1 MLPLT
6 VLEERIGYTFKNKEL
21 LRRAMTHRSFSAEHN
36 ERLEFLGDSVLNCVI
51 GNALFLK
58 DKHFDEG
65 SLSRV
70 RSNLV
75 RQSALAEIAERIG
88 ISDFLKVG
96 AGEKHTGGN
105 HRPSTIA
112 DAVEAIFGAVF
123 TDGGFEE
130 AQTVIIRLYEPMLS
144 QLTPTTLG
152 KDAKTNLQEVLKG
165 CTTDCL
171 YDIVEIRG
179 APHDQNLKFES
190 ISPISNLT
198 DGRGHRR
205 QAEQD
210 AAQKLWIAKPL
221 EI

>member
-75 RQSALAEIAERIG
+75 RQSALA
-88 ISDFLKVG
+88 
-96 AGEKHTGGN
+96 
-105 HRPSTIA
+105 
-112 DAVEAIFGAVF
+112 
-123 TDGGFEE
+123 
-130 AQTVIIRLYEPMLS
+130 
-144 QLTPTTLG
+144 
-152 KDAKTNLQEVLKG
+152 
-165 CTTDCL
+165 
-171 YDIVEIRG
+171 
-179 APHDQNLKFES
+179 
-190 ISPISNLT
+190 
-198 DGRGHRR
+198 
-205 QAEQD
+205 
-210 AAQKLWIAKPL
+210 
-221 EI
+221 

>member
-1 MLPLT
+1 M
-6 VLEERIGYTFKNKEL
+6 
-21 LRRAMTHRSFSAEHN
+21 
-36 ERLEFLGDSVLNCVI
+36 
-51 GNALFLK
+51 FLK

-65 SLSRV
+65 SLYRV

-152 KDAKTNLQEVLKG
+152 KDAKTNLQ
-165 CTTDCL
+165 
-171 YDIVEIRG
+171 
-179 APHDQNLKFES
+179 
-190 ISPISNLT
+190 
-198 DGRGHRR
+198 
-205 QAEQD
+205 
-210 AAQKLWIAKPL
+210 
-221 EI
+221 

>member
-58 DKHFDEG
+58 DKHF
-65 SLSRV
+65 
-70 RSNLV
+70 
-75 RQSALAEIAERIG
+75 
-88 ISDFLKVG
+88 
-96 AGEKHTGGN
+96 
-105 HRPSTIA
+105 
-112 DAVEAIFGAVF
+112 
-123 TDGGFEE
+123 EE

-152 KDAKTNLQEVLKG
+152 KDAKTNLQEVLQRMHYG
-165 CTTDCL
+165 LPL

-179 APHDQNLKFES
+179 APHDQEFEVRVDIPDLG
-190 ISPISNLT
+190 ISLT
-198 DGRGHRR
+198 GVGKSRR

-210 AAQKLWIAKPL
+210 AAQKALDSEAIRNLKG
-221 EI
+221 

>member
-96 AGEKHTGGN
+96 
-105 HRPSTIA
+105 
-112 DAVEAIFGAVF
+112 
-123 TDGGFEE
+123 E

-152 KDAKTNLQEVLKG
+152 KDAKTNLQEVLQRMHFG
-165 CTTDCL
+165 LPL

-179 APHDQNLKFES
+179 APHDQEFEVRVDIPDLG
-190 ISPISNLT
+190 ISLT
-198 DGRGHRR
+198 GVGKSRR

-210 AAQKLWIAKPL
+210 AAQKALDSEAIRNLKG
-221 EI
+221 